1 MYSSTSNF
9 RTEIKV
15 ICLVLF
21 VLLGYEFI
29 IRTQE
34 GALSLDIKHI
44 RQIPA
49 ISSSLVRGEGLRV
62 LFLGNSLTRNGV
74 DAAVLEKELRAQ
86 GVGPLHIE
94 RVFPDETT
102 IGDWYYLFK
111 DKFVDAG
118 HLPNVLIVSF
128 AETHLQDNQAIK
140 PDRLARYFTS
150 ADDIPE
156 IFANDVRDF
165 DSRSD
170 FLLSDLSSSF
180 ANRTRVR
187 TRLLDLL
194 IPYYRDS
201 APRLNQ
207 TLQTTKSEKA
217 ESVQHTY
224 HRLERLMAMAQKHGV
239 RIIFV
244 AMPQRENFY
253 PIDPRLRNTIET
265 AGMDFLD
272 CRAVEGL
279 GRESYIDSMHLNSI
293 GGAIYSHYL
302 AQQLAHVFRP
312 TPGADSAYSA
322 DAER

>member
-15 ICLVLF
+15 VCLVLL

-34 GALSLDIKHI
+34 EALSLDVKHI

-49 ISSSLVRGEGLRV
+49 ISSSLVRSEGLRV

-94 RVFPDETT
+94 RVFPDEST
-102 IGDWYYLFK
+102 ISDWYYIFK

-128 AETHLQDNQAIK
+128 AEAHLQDNQAIK
-140 PDRLARYFTS
+140 PDRLAGYFTS

-170 FLLSDLSSSF
+170 FLLSALSSSF

-201 APRLNQ
+201 APRLNR
-207 TLQTTKSEKA
+207 TLQTTKSGKA
-217 ESVQHTY
+217 ENVQHTY

-244 AMPQRENFY
+244 AMPQREKVY
-253 PIDPRLRNTIET
+253 PVDPQLRNIIEASEMT
-265 AGMDFLD
+265 FID
-272 CRAVEGL
+272 CRTVEGL
-279 GRESYIDSMHLNSI
+279 ERENYIDEMHLNSN
-293 GGAIYSHYL
+293 GGAIYSRYL
-302 AQQLAHVFRP
+302 ARQLAHVFRHA
-312 TPGADSAYSA
+312 PGADSSYSA